1 MALLLRV
8 REGRIVGAGLKPAT
22 TTRRAVFD
30 LSTCYV
36 LLMFLA
42 NARVERLKGTTGK
55 FARSFLHIGLAAEN
69 HLYPTPVQISN

>member
-1 MALLLRV
+1 
-8 REGRIVGAGLKPAT
+8 
-22 TTRRAVFD
+22 
-30 LSTCYV
+30 
-36 LLMFLA
+36 MFLA